1 MNISCILPL
10 IREGRT
16 MLESSFGTFL
26 YVNAMSLVL
35 LVGGLLLFSVNLNS
49 SNLLNNYLI

>member
-35 LVGGLLLFSVNLNS
+35 LVGGLLLFSVNLDS